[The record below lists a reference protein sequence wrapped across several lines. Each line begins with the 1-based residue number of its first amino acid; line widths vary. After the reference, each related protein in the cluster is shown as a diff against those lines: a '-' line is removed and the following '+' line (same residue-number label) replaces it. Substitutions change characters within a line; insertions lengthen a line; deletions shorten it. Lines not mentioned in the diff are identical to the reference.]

1 MKYRLADF
9 GRIFSTRDRGAEMRR
24 DALERLSGAPVTS
37 LIIDLDGVLS
47 VSYSFVDEYIG
58 ELTEMSGGHAPSFA
72 NMSPLAARTI
82 SSSLANRGFEIPPEV
97 AAQIARRRRVRAGQH
112 RHASSQTEQ
121 A

>member
-24 DALERLSGAPVTS
+24 DALDRLSGAPVDS
-37 LIIDLDGVLS
+37 LTIDLDDVLS

-58 ELTEMSGGHAPSFA
+58 ELAQMSGGRTPSFA
-72 NMSPLAARTI
+72 NVSPLAARTI
-82 SSSLANRGFEIPPEV
+82 SRSLSNRGLEVPPEV
-97 AAQIARRRRVRAGQH
+97 AAQVPGRARAGRGRQ
-112 RHASSQTEQ
+112 ASARTEP